1 MFCSI
6 TRTGAAGRLAIE
18 FQLGL
23 WLLHRKPSLWE
34 HPDRF
39 DPVGLAPTASIS
51 ECTQRFIGRLF
62 SALRWSLAAFLALWA
77 LQSHSKSV
85 SRSQCD

>member
-1 MFCSI
+1 M
-6 TRTGAAGRLAIE
+6 AIE

-51 ECTQRFIGRLF
+51 ECTQRFNPKAVFRIALEPGRF
-62 SALRWSLAAFLALWA
+62 FGSMGAP
-77 LQSHSKSV
+77 KSF
-85 SRSQCD
+85 